1 MENAKLIEPGM
12 KSFIKSALKKSRNI
26 KLKYYN
32 FYFNI
37 SLAIIFVLS
46 ISGFLIYKWKGKLTP
61 LEKQIKLKKQKQQ
74 IFEKLKTI
82 EHIKNDKHMI
92 TDLPKWNM

>member
-12 KSFIKSALKKSRNI
+12 KSFINSALKKSRNI

-37 SLAIIFVLS
+37 GLAIFFMASMS
-46 ISGFLIYKWKGKLTP
+46 IFLIYKWKGKLTP

-74 IFEKLKTI
+74 IFEKLKKI
-82 EHIKNDKHMI
+82 ENIKNNKHMI

>member
-12 KSFIKSALKKSRNI
+12 KSFINSALKKSRNI

-37 SLAIIFVLS
+37 GLAIFFFLVITL
-46 ISGFLIYKWKGKLTP
+46 FLIYKWKGKLTP
-61 LEKQIKLKKQKQQ
+61 LEKQIRLKKQKQQ
-74 IFEKLKTI
+74 IFEKLKSI
-82 EHIKNDKHMI
+82 DNIKNNKHMI

>member
-12 KSFIKSALKKSRNI
+12 KSFINSALKKSRNI

-37 SLAIIFVLS
+37 GLAIFFIISMS
-46 ISGFLIYKWKGKLTP
+46 IFLIYKWKGKLTP

-74 IFEKLKTI
+74 IFEKLKRI
-82 EHIKNDKHMI
+82 ENIKNNKHMI